1 LIDPP
6 AVGVQATIRT
16 LHEAGIRTVMITGD
30 QQPTALAVAR
40 ELGMIGDDEMGL
52 DGRQLTALGKAERN
66 EQIPKARVF
75 SRVSPEQ
82 KLQIIEAFQESGD
95 IVAMLGDGVNDAA
108 ALKKADIGVAMGIRG
123 TDVAKEVA
131 GIVLRDDRFSTIAA
145 AVEQGRI
152 IYDNIRKFVFYL
164 FSCNLA
170 EVLLLVG
177 AGLVGLPV
185 PLTPLQILWLN
196 IVTDTFPALALA
208 FEPAESDVMK
218 RSPRDPSRTILSVAF
233 LRAVGFYGV
242 LMAGSAG
249 TALVL
254 AGDDPARGRTI
265 AFMTLALAQAFH
277 LGNARSMGPVVRPA
291 RAFAN
296 RFAIGAVALVIGLQ
310 LLAVYLPPLAGILE
324 TVPLDARDWIIILPL
339 SILVGVVGQ
348 SIELLSERRTTQ
360 LHRAN
365 AE

>member
-1 LIDPP
+1 
-6 AVGVQATIRT
+6 
-16 LHEAGIRTVMITGD
+16 
-30 QQPTALAVAR
+30 
-40 ELGMIGDDEMGL
+40 
-52 DGRQLTALGKAERN
+52 
-66 EQIPKARVF
+66 
-75 SRVSPEQ
+75 
-82 KLQIIEAFQESGD
+82 
-95 IVAMLGDGVNDAA
+95 
-108 ALKKADIGVAMGIRG
+108 MGIRG

-131 GIVLRDDRFSTIAA
+131 GIVLRDDRFSTIEA

-218 RSPRDPSRTILSVAF
+218 RAPRDPTRAILSAAF

-310 LLAVYLPPLAGILE
+310 LLAVYLPPLAGILD